1 MSIKEIKAA
10 IDKSDLKTAASLIE
24 RNPELANTPIH
35 TINTANTGGYPTPL
49 SYLLYK
55 LSSGTFK
62 FGGIFSK
69 DLKPLQTILGLFK
82 RLDIRPSPRQDVA
95 TICRRITDKGVLKV
109 IYEFYDTNCNVPV
122 PVRSPSIPPYV
133 QNSIYQHGPLSYSQ
147 SYPQYVLPPQEYPV
161 KPGSYPYVSPVKPG
175 SYPYVSPGMGYY
187 SQSRAVASPAAG
199 GRQTK
204 RNKYYKKTQR
214 TQRTQKTQRTQR
226 QKRKSNK

>member
-1 MSIKEIKAA
+1 MSIKDVKVA
-10 IDKSDLKTAASLIE
+10 IDKSDLKTAASLME
-24 RNPELANTPIH
+24 GNPELANTPIH

-82 RLDIRPSPRQDVA
+82 RLGIRPSPGQDVS

-109 IYEFYDTNCNVPV
+109 IKDFYDTNCNVPV
-122 PVRSPSIPPYV
+122 RSPSVPVMTANPMYGHPTRGPPPAAY
-133 QNSIYQHGPLSYSQ
+133 GPPPAYGSAAYGPPPAYGPPAAYGHSDYGHSSYGPPAYGPPA
-147 SYPQYVLPPQEYPV
+147 SYP
-161 KPGSYPYVSPVKPG
+161 
-175 SYPYVSPGMGYY
+175 
-187 SQSRAVASPAAG
+187 RG
-199 GRQTK
+199 GRRTRQQK
-204 RNKYYKKTQR
+204 RHRKTQKR
-214 TQRTQKTQRTQR
+214 QKT

>member
-1 MSIKEIKAA
+1 MSSKDIKAA
-10 IDKSDLKTAASLIE
+10 IDTSDLKTAASLLE
-24 RNPELANTPIH
+24 KNPDLAGAPIH

-82 RLDIRPSPRQDVA
+82 RLGIRPSPGQDVS

-109 IYEFYDTNCNVPV
+109 IKDFYDTNCNVPV
-122 PVRSPSIPPYV
+122 RSPSVPVMTANPMYGHRPP
-133 QNSIYQHGPLSYSQ
+133 
-147 SYPQYVLPPQEYPV
+147 
-161 KPGSYPYVSPVKPG
+161 
-175 SYPYVSPGMGYY
+175 
-187 SQSRAVASPAAG
+187 PAAYGPAAYGPAAYESAAYGPPPAYEPSAYGPPAYGPPSYGPPAYGPPPTAYGYPRG
-199 GRQTK
+199 GRRTRRQK
-204 RNKYYKKTQR
+204 RHRKTQ
-214 TQRTQKTQRTQR
+214 KR

>member
-1 MSIKEIKAA
+1 MSSKEIKAA
-10 IDKSDLKTAASLIE
+10 IDKSDLKTAASLLE
-24 RNPELANTPIH
+24 KNPDLANTPIY

-82 RLDIRPSPRQDVA
+82 RLGIRPSPGQDVS

-109 IYEFYDTNCNVPV
+109 IKDFYDTNCNVPV
-122 PVRSPSIPPYV
+122 RSPSVPVMSVNPMYGPASYRSPYAAYGPAAYEPPP
-133 QNSIYQHGPLSYSQ
+133 IYGPPAYG
-147 SYPQYVLPPQEYPV
+147 PPAYGP
-161 KPGSYPYVSPVKPG
+161 PAAYG
-175 SYPYVSPGMGYY
+175 
-187 SQSRAVASPAAG
+187 SPAYGPPPAAYGYPRG
-199 GRQTK
+199 GRRTRRQK
-204 RNKYYKKTQR
+204 RHRK
-214 TQRTQKTQRTQR
+214 TQKTQKR